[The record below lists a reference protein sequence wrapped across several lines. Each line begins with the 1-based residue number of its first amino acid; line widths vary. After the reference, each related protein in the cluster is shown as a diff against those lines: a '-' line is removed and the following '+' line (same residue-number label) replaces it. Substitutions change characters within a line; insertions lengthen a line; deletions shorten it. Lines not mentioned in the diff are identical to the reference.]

1 VPRGQ
6 GRTAERRC
14 SKQSRH
20 PHIEVTVIVNND
32 VFAAPKPER
41 PVKPPRERK
50 PRKRPPEK
58 NLARKA
64 HRLITD
70 FGGAEYNALLKSL
83 PCAVCGVTGF
93 SVAAHLTA
101 RGAGGKAEDQVPL
114 CRTRFDIASGAMTE
128 GCHEKYDDRQK
139 AVRAFEER
147 LRWLAKGLW
156 WAWQAIT

>member
-1 VPRGQ
+1 MIFPV
-6 GRTAERRC
+6 
-14 SKQSRH
+14 
-20 PHIEVTVIVNND
+20 
-32 VFAAPKPER
+32 PKPQR

-50 PRKRPPEK
+50 RQKPVAKVNP
-58 NLARKA
+58 ARKA

-70 FGGAEYNALLKSL
+70 FGGAEYNALLRSL

-101 RGAGGKAEDQVPL
+101 RGAGGKAPDQVPL
-114 CRTRFDIASGAMTE
+114 CRTRFDIASGVMKQ
-128 GCHEKYDDRQK
+128 GCHDLYDARDK
-139 AVRAFEER
+139 TVRAFEER